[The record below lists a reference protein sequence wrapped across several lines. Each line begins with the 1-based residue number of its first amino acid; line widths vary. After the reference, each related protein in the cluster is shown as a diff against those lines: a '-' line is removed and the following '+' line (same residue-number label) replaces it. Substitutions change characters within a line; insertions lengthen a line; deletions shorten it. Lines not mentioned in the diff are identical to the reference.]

1 MRIGKFLYFG
11 DFVVIPIA
19 VLWLGGGGLY
29 GRRRWSRS
37 PNGR

>member
-19 VLWLGGGGLY
+19 VLWLGVAAYL
-29 GRRRWSRS
+29 GRRRCRGSRS
-37 PNGR
+37 GR